1 MKVIST
7 ECSKEQQKKDM
18 PELLAMNAEAL
29 ETEIMWEFFG
39 GILTTLEGRQYQGVG
54 DENESK

>member
-29 ETEIMWEFFG
+29 ETEIMWTFFG
-39 GILTTLEGRQYQGVG
+39 GTLTTLEGRQYQVLG
-54 DENESK
+54 ENK